1 MDVLVD
7 EPGYDRLMRTVRE
20 AELGGHDPAAVLAE
34 AVGARQ
40 AERHGHRL
48 DRQQGVDLDRGPE
61 LSRGIGF

>member
-34 AVGARQ
+34 AGGRAAGRTP
-40 AERHGHRL
+40 RPPPR
-48 DRQQGVDLDRGPE
+48 RQQGVDLDRGPE
-61 LSRGIGF
+61 LSRGIEF